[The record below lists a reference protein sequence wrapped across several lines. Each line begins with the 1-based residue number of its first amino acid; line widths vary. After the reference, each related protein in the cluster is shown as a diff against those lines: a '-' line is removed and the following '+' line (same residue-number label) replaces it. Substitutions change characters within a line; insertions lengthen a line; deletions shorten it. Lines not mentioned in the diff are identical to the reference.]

1 MSEAEEQRDGRQSL
15 AHRVPDLAALEL
27 LLAVARL
34 GSLGAA
40 AREVGVTQPAAS
52 SRLRSME
59 RQLGVA
65 LVDRS
70 PRGSRLTDA
79 GALVTDWARRVV
91 EAAAAFDAGARALRD
106 RRDSRLRVAASMT
119 IAEYLLPGWLLALHA
134 ERPDT
139 AVSLL
144 AGNSA
149 KVAELLLT
157 GEADL
162 GFVEGLNVPTGLDST
177 VIARDRLIVV
187 TAPGHPWARRRRP
200 LTAQELAGTPLILRE
215 RGSGTR
221 QVLGRGARRPGPAA
235 DRAVL
240 DDGGEGVRGQR
251 RGTLGPQRTG
261 GGGGAGDAA
270 PGQHPGRGR
279 IAPPG
284 PTSRLAD
291 RPPPHG
297 PGPRT
302 PLPDPRM
309 TNTSGTRV
317 ARNGAPSHHAP
328 APGIAPQPPRLCPS
342 HGPFPS
348 GATAPAQGRG
358 ERRVQPTMHPHQAS
372 HRNPHG
378 SAPLT
383 APFQAGPLHPLRGAG
398 NCAPSHPGPA
408 PDNGP
413 HPRPQ
418 SLRTRRRPAPLRRRL

>member
-1 MSEAEEQRDGRQSL
+1 MSEAEEQRERTASL

-40 AREVGVTQPAAS
+40 AREVGITQPAAS
-52 SRLRSME
+52 SRIRSME

-149 KVAELLLT
+149 KVAELLLS
-157 GEADL
+157 GEADV
-162 GFVEGLNVPTGLDST
+162 GFVEGLTVPAGLDSA
-177 VIARDRLIVV
+177 VIAHDRLIVV

-200 LTAQELAGTPLILRE
+200 LTAAELAATPLILRE

-221 QVLGRGARRPGPAA
+221 QVLDAALGGLARPLIELSSTTAVKASAVSGAGPSVLSELAVGEELSMRRLVSIPVEGVSLHRDLRAVWPTGHRPTGPA
-235 DRAVL
+235 REL
-240 DDGGEGVRGQR
+240 LSLTRG
-251 RGTLGPQRTG
+251 
-261 GGGGAGDAA
+261 
-270 PGQHPGRGR
+270 
-279 IAPPG
+279 
-284 PTSRLAD
+284 
-291 RPPPHG
+291 
-297 PGPRT
+297 
-302 PLPDPRM
+302 
-309 TNTSGTRV
+309 
-317 ARNGAPSHHAP
+317 
-328 APGIAPQPPRLCPS
+328 
-342 HGPFPS
+342 
-348 GATAPAQGRG
+348 
-358 ERRVQPTMHPHQAS
+358 
-372 HRNPHG
+372 
-378 SAPLT
+378 
-383 APFQAGPLHPLRGAG
+383 
-398 NCAPSHPGPA
+398 
-408 PDNGP
+408 
-413 HPRPQ
+413 
-418 SLRTRRRPAPLRRRL
+418 